1 MREKIGMRN
10 EELGIPYHPPMICIA
25 DGCAAFLIP
34 NSYFLIHDLQAV
46 RPS

>member
-1 MREKIGMRN
+1 MRN
-10 EELGIPYHPPMICIA
+10 EELGIPFLPPVIGIA
-25 DGCAAFLIP
+25 GGWAAFRIP